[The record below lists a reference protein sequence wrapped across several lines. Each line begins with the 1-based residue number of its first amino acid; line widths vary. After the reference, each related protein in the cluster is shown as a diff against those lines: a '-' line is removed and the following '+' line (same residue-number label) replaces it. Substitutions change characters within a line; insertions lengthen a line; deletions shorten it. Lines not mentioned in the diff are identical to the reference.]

1 MEPTS
6 IILHRRKL
14 PDVGVVDDGEAVAD
28 DGADDGED
36 EERLP
41 PVPVGEGAGK
51 DGVGE
56 RRPRPHPAVLDGEVV
71 LEDLHLVLD
80 RLVGESVKVVAEG
93 VIVAQLEVA
102 DLQS

>member
-1 MEPTS
+1 M
-6 IILHRRKL
+6 
-14 PDVGVVDDGEAVAD
+14 AD

-80 RLVGESVKVVAEG
+80 RLVGVRVEVVAEG

-102 DLQS
+102 DLKSSTPVLIKTLAKVGSGKIYRRRSGP